1 MVSAVGTG
9 AVAGRVALFHGTD
22 HARFLPEPAQRN
34 QPDPLPALLIGQLAG
49 DRRYQERGIA
59 RSLLWLAL
67 TTAVRFSR
75 NVGCFGILVHPL
87 DDALRVFYG
96 RFGFE
101 DLLFDPGR
109 VMIVRM
115 VDLEHNGLQGSRVC
129 RHRDKVGREVALTKN
144 FRVLVQKRMAAE
156 PAFGKALFR
165 ESVDAM
171 LASDVDTCK
180 AILRDYIK
188 ATTGF
193 ERLGAEKGHAA

>member
-1 MVSAVGTG
+1 M
-9 AVAGRVALFHGTD
+9 
-22 HARFLPEPAQRN
+22 
-34 QPDPLPALLIGQLAG
+34 
-49 DRRYQERGIA
+49 
-59 RSLLWLAL
+59 
-67 TTAVRFSR
+67 
-75 NVGCFGILVHPL
+75 
-87 DDALRVFYG
+87 
-96 RFGFE
+96 
-101 DLLFDPGR
+101 
-109 VMIVRM
+109 
-115 VDLEHNGLQGSRVC
+115 
-129 RHRDKVGREVALTKN
+129 ALTKN